1 VATPRETPL
10 QEASPDTARGGS
22 EETDNRSTAQ
32 IEADIEQTRQEL
44 GETVEALTAKLDFKA
59 KARQRLVDTKD
70 NAAHRADLV
79 RRRAVEL
86 ADRAK
91 VAATEGQGRS
101 RTVVPVGAVV
111 VVVVLSAVVLRKRRH
126 RR

>member
-10 QEASPDTARGGS
+10 QEASADTVRGGA
-22 EETDNRSTAQ
+22 EKTDTRSTAQ

-44 GETVEALTAKLDFKA
+44 GETVEALTAKLDVKA

-70 NAAHRADLV
+70 HAAHSADLV
-79 RRRAVEL
+79 RRRAAEL

-101 RTVVPVGAVV
+101 RTVVPVGAVIAV
-111 VVVVLSAVVLRKRRH
+111 VALSVVVLRKRRH